1 MPTFNYTLSSMRLFV
16 LCISLLFISFVSQA
30 QTTTASLN
38 ITLTDVQS
46 VTFGSAAFNELNPDK
61 KEVSQVV
68 ALKILSNSTSQIRKI
83 SSTNS
88 EYEKLY
94 KEFYAGKAN
103 NTLAVNSTSS
113 TTKPRG
119 SKSSNLVIYQIDPR

>member
-1 MPTFNYTLSSMRLFV
+1 MRSVV

-30 QTTTASLN
+30 QTTIASLN

-46 VTFGSAAFNELNPDK
+46 VTFGSAALDEPDPDK

-68 ALKILSNSTSQIRKI
+68 ALKVLSNSTSQIRKFN
-83 SSTNS
+83 STNS

>member
-1 MPTFNYTLSSMRLFV
+1 MRPFV

-30 QTTTASLN
+30 QTTIASLN

-46 VTFGSAAFNELNPDK
+46 VTFGSAALNELDPDK
-61 KEVSQVV
+61 KEASQVV
-68 ALKILSNSTSQIRKI
+68 ALKVLSNSTSQIRRI

-113 TTKPRG
+113 TERPRG